1 MKNSPGAL
9 AFHRDMMLDIRLSIV
24 DLITLITVPRNS
36 RQAIVDDS
44 LRNADSITIIVSV
57 NKSYSKSMLP
67 TESTLATLALTM
79 FSLSTST
86 ELSQFDS
93 MLPAPSNAST
103 SDDSS
108 RIDLNSN
115 DAFLY
120 KRRMAK
126 HTGLQPKHYW
136 PMTILKH

>member
-24 DLITLITVPRNS
+24 DLITLITVRNS

-93 MLPAPSNAST
+93 MLPAPSNASGQRPT
-103 SDDSS
+103 TQAVSILIPMTPFSVKGEWRNTRDSNLS
-108 RIDLNSN
+108 I
-115 DAFLY
+115 
-120 KRRMAK
+120 
-126 HTGLQPKHYW
+126 TGL
-136 PMTILKH
+136 